1 MRGRTAKE
9 LGAGQMMIKNR
20 GEMKDGVIYLEPY
33 DHQIPETNHGDF
45 SRRGPNPGL
54 AVFDGD
60 HVHIMKDKLHGKI
73 AAGKSDEVHDPRA
86 NA

>member
-9 LGAGQMMIKNR
+9 LGAGQRMIKWGRDERWCN
-20 GEMKDGVIYLEPY
+20 YLEPY

-45 SRRGPNPGL
+45 SRRGPNPGF
-54 AVFDGD
+54 AIFDGD